1 MDYTFVSADC
11 HMDLSWLPGD
21 LFSANAPAHLV
32 DRVPRVVESP
42 TKESKYGLYH
52 GVWVADGTELGVYGG
67 MGFGFTPPERGV
79 SARTDRMWD
88 AGYYDGD
95 PHVIDPEQRAR
106 DLDLDGVQ
114 AELIYGMTGA
124 GMKIKDPEV
133 LTATYRIYNDYIA
146 DFCARKPGRFYALAC
161 IPVHEPKAAA
171 EELRR
176 AATLGP
182 LRGCD
187 LIASEVSHPI
197 YTRDGYW
204 DPLWEAVAET
214 RMPISFHLGG
224 ARIPV
229 PPPPKGGTDL
239 GSLEQ
244 GRPPSQNELAYQGT
258 WLPLGQL
265 SGSQWLAGILM
276 SGACQALPDFRF
288 VLGEMGGAWIPFVLG
303 RIDHIYHERKLGE
316 KLDPPLEMLPSE
328 YWYRQGATT
337 FQEEH
342 AVGQT
347 AHLIGVD
354 NLMWGSDYP
363 HPDGVWPDSR
373 QVVQETLGNLAP
385 ADFRKITCDNA
396 VMLYRMGE

>member
-11 HMDLSWLPGD
+11 HMDMSWLPGD
-21 LFSANAPAHLV
+21 LFTSNAPAHLA
-32 DRVPRVVESP
+32 DRVPRVEESP
-42 TKESKYGLYH
+42 SKESKYGLYH
-52 GVWVADGTELGVYGG
+52 GVWKADGAELGVYGG
-67 MGFGFTPPERGV
+67 MGFGFRPPERGL

-88 AGYYDGD
+88 AGYYDGG
-95 PHVIDPEQRAR
+95 PHVIDPEQRVR
-106 DLDLDGVQ
+106 DQDLDGIQ
-114 AELIYGMTGA
+114 AELIYGMTGV
-124 GMKIKDPEV
+124 GIRIKDPEV
-133 LTATYRIYNDYIA
+133 LTASYRIYNDWIA
-146 DFCARKPGRFYALAC
+146 DFCTSKPGRFYALAC

-176 AATLGP
+176 AAALGP

-214 RMPISFHLGG
+214 RMPISFHVGG
-224 ARIPV
+224 GQLPV
-229 PPPPKGGTDL
+229 PPPPNGSTETSSLLL
-239 GSLEQ
+239 GRQ
-244 GRPPSQNELAYQGT
+244 ANQNELAYQGT
-258 WLPLGQL
+258 LLPLGQL

-276 SGACQALPDFRF
+276 SGACQTYPDFRF

-303 RIDHIYHERKLGE
+303 RVDHIYHERKLGE
-316 KLDPPLEMLPSE
+316 KLDPPMEMLPSE
-328 YWYRQGATT
+328 YWTRQGGTT
-337 FQEEH
+337 FQEEPM
-342 AVGQT
+342 VGQM

-373 QVVQETLGNLAP
+373 QIVQETMGNLP
-385 ADFRKITCDNA
+385 ASDFRKITCDNA

>member
-21 LFSANAPAHLV
+21 LFTSNAPAHLV

-52 GVWVADGTELGVYGG
+52 GVWVADGSELGVYGG

-146 DFCARKPGRFYALAC
+146 DFCSHKPGRFYALAC
-161 IPVHEPKAAA
+161 IPVHEPHAAA

-176 AATLGP
+176 AAALGP

-187 LIASEVSHPI
+187 LIAQRGVASHLHS
-197 YTRDGYW
+197 RR
-204 DPLWEAVAET
+204 L
-214 RMPISFHLGG
+214 LGP
-224 ARIPV
+224 A
-229 PPPPKGGTDL
+229 
-239 GSLEQ
+239 
-244 GRPPSQNELAYQGT
+244 
-258 WLPLGQL
+258 
-265 SGSQWLAGILM
+265 
-276 SGACQALPDFRF
+276 
-288 VLGEMGGAWIPFVLG
+288 MGGCCG
-303 RIDHIYHERKLGE
+303 
-316 KLDPPLEMLPSE
+316 DP
-328 YWYRQGATT
+328 
-337 FQEEH
+337 H
-342 AVGQT
+342 
-347 AHLIGVD
+347 AHLLPPGRRSHTGAAAPRRGHGAGQPGGGD
-354 NLMWGSDYP
+354 GQRTRTNWPTRGRGCRWGSSP
-363 HPDGVWPDSR
+363 
-373 QVVQETLGNLAP
+373 AP
-385 ADFRKITCDNA
+385 SGWR
-396 VMLYRMGE
+396 ESS